1 MRHGAPPRSVL
12 VPLDGSWRSESALVP
27 AVPLALRTGA
37 QLVLL
42 TTQWSASEMSTSR
55 QYLEGRRA
63 DLRAGRIGGVAVADC
78 DLEVVVDRDAQHAI
92 VAAGSNP
99 GTLVCMATHGHGG
112 VVRGVLGSVSEAVVR
127 SGAAPVLLVGPG
139 LDQGWVL
146 PDEPELIVALDGSPA
161 AREAVP
167 AAIALARAV
176 GGRLRIVHVPTPGD
190 VSTEAAYPEPAGVM
204 LDRVLATCRS
214 QGVAATAAVLDGFDP
229 AAVLAEDAARRNA
242 AFMVAATHGRT
253 GLARIALGSVVQ
265 RLVRRAACPV
275 LVVRPTV
282 LRTDSESEERA
293 GPGSS
298 RRAGAGGTGGEE
310 DPDAR
315 RGWRRD
321 RGRPQPSGSAPA

>member
-1 MRHGAPPRSVL
+1 
-12 VPLDGSWRSESALVP
+12 
-27 AVPLALRTGA
+27 
-37 QLVLL
+37 
-42 TTQWSASEMSTSR
+42 
-55 QYLEGRRA
+55 
-63 DLRAGRIGGVAVADC
+63 
-78 DLEVVVDRDAQHAI
+78 
-92 VAAGSNP
+92 
-99 GTLVCMATHGHGG
+99 
-112 VVRGVLGSVSEAVVR
+112 VVRVSAACPNC
-127 SGAAPVLLVGPG
+127 GAFRGGTPGAG

-146 PDEPELIVALDGSPA
+146 PDEPELIVALDGSQA
-161 AREAVP
+161 AGEAVP

-176 GGRLRIVHVPTPGD
+176 GGRLRVVNVPTPGD
-190 VSTEAAYPEPAGVM
+190 VRSEAAYSEPAGVM

-214 QGVAATAAVLDGFDP
+214 HGVSATAAVLDGFDP

-265 RLVRRAACPV
+265 RLVRRVACPV

-298 RRAGAGGTGGEE
+298 RRVGAGGTGGEE
-310 DPDAR
+310 VRDAR

-321 RGRPQPSGSAPA
+321 RGRPQPSGRASA